1 MNEGL
6 IESAHDVSEG
16 GLAVT
21 LAEMAIGG
29 HLGIEA
35 TLDDADECT
44 ALFSESLG
52 RIVLEVREENV
63 PRILQALGEEACVIG
78 KTVAEQKLIIATPS
92 GTHAWSVADLERAWR
107 GAVS

>member
-1 MNEGL
+1 
-6 IESAHDVSEG
+6 VSEG

-63 PRILQALGEEACVIG
+63 PRVLQALGEEASIVG

-92 GTHAWSVADLERAWR
+92 KTYVLSVADLERAWR
-107 GAVS
+107 GDAS